1 MSDQYIKEAASLLEQ
16 AKGALSAGAGKAKE
30 LAGNPDV
37 QKLLPYLLAGGAGA
51 VGGAA
56 LGGRRRQRTG
66 ETRGQYLTR
75 ILRNAVVAGGL
86 VGGGSYLAGEG
97 FKNTLGSVDLERP
110 MTGGKDDQ
118 NPIGS
123 TGKEIAFS
131 PATAALAG
139 AGVLG
144 ATVNRPL
151 IGANPG
157 LADAESKLLAGLKK
171 LHGGKLPQGADSKA
185 ALEFTAKTDNAALQK
200 LLGDATTPE
209 GQALRMEAKKLGLNV
224 HDASKTINIPGIN
237 KTISPKHLAH
247 EVAAPF
253 SKIMGRT
260 AGRRIG
266 RAGVG
271 VAGALIPAILGSI
284 LTSKSE

>member
-1 MSDQYIKEAASLLEQ
+1 MSDQYIKEASALLEQ
-16 AKGALSAGAGKAKE
+16 AKGALSGGAGKVQE

-56 LGGRRRQRTG
+56 LSGQRRKRTG

-75 ILRNAVVAGGL
+75 ILRNAAVAGGL

-97 FKNTLGSVDLERP
+97 FKKTLGSVDLEHP

-131 PATAALAG
+131 PVMAALS
-139 AGVLG
+139 G
-144 ATVNRPL
+144 ATTLGVTANRPI

-171 LHGGKLPQGADSKA
+171 LHGGSLPQGADSKS

-200 LLGDATTPE
+200 LLGDAATPE
-209 GQALRMEAKKLGLNV
+209 GKALRLEAKKLGLNV
-224 HDASKTINIPGIN
+224 HDASKTINIPGLN
-237 KTISPKHLAH
+237 RAVSPRHLAH

-253 SKIMGRT
+253 SKVMGRT

-271 VAGALIPAILGSI
+271 AAGALIPAIIGAI

>member
-16 AKGALSAGAGKAKE
+16 AKGALSAGAGKAQE

-56 LGGRRRQRTG
+56 LSGRRRQRSG

-110 MTGGKDDQ
+110 MTGGKDDL

-131 PATAALAG
+131 PAAAALAG
-139 AGVLG
+139 AGALG
-144 ATVNRPL
+144 ATANRPL

-171 LHGGKLPQGADSKA
+171 LHGGALPQGADSKA

-209 GQALRMEAKKLGLNV
+209 GRALRMEAKKLGLNV

-237 KTISPKHLAH
+237 KAIAPKHLAH

-271 VAGALIPAILGSI
+271 AAGALIPAIIGSI